1 MSKLSIR
8 AELWEFLKIRIKWLF
23 FPIVSLLLLAGI
35 MLIGGISAAQIEET
49 NSPPRTQGR
58 MKPPPEAIAACQG
71 KSEGASVQFTT
82 SRGETLKGVC
92 KDFERVLTAIPER
105 GVPPPKGKQS
115 KEYYNR

>member
-23 FPIVSLLLLAGI
+23 FPIASLLLLAGI
-35 MLIGGISAAQIEET
+35 ILIGGISAAQIEET

-71 KSEGASVQFTT
+71 KSEGTAVQFTT
-82 SRGETLKGVC
+82 TRGDTVKGVC
-92 KDFERVLTAIPER
+92 KQFEGVLAAMPER
-105 GVPPPKGKQS
+105 GAPPPEGKQPR
-115 KEYYNR
+115 EYYNK